1 MICAQVADVQAY
13 LEFAQSQVTEYL
25 MLKNSIRTAAPQ
37 QHLGEAEGLVH
48 EAELSGPRVVRRLL
62 WVTSQTESSI
72 AQIEAKMSKLQVKI
86 EQHRAYKA
94 TAEGLLKQY
103 NEAGLETSALPPA
116 VQESSTSADDPV
128 SHELMCDLRG
138 SEVMIDMSMALHADL
153 EKVEANLPC

>member
-1 MICAQVADVQAY
+1 MQAY

-25 MLKNSIRTAAPQ
+25 MLKTSIRTAAPQ

-153 EKVEANLPC
+153 EKVEANFPC